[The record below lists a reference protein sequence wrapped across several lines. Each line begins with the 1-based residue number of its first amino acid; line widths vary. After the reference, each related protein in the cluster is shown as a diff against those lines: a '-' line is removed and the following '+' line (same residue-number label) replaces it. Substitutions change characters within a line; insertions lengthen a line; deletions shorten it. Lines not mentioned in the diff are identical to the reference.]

1 MPQTP
6 PQSLR
11 KILAQLAP
19 DATGDDLD
27 EAEVNLKQY
36 VRVMYMAYEQHQ
48 RNESRASHGE
58 A

>member
-1 MPQTP
+1 MPQTH

-11 KILAQLAP
+11 EILKELAP
-19 DATGDDLD
+19 DATDDDLA

-48 RNESRASHGE
+48 RNESRASRGE